1 MRLGLICVGRLKAG
15 PERELYQRYSKR
27 ILALRRLGLEGL
39 ELREI
44 EESRAKLPA
53 ERMAREAEEIL
64 SFLPQDSALLIFD
77 ETGLAADSLKFAD
90 FIKKERDA
98 GRKALWC
105 AIGGSEGLAPSLQAR
120 AQVVFSFGA
129 MTLPHQLV
137 RILAAEQ
144 IYRAMTILSGH
155 PYHRAG

>member
-1 MRLGLICVGRLKAG
+1 M
-15 PERELYQRYSKR
+15 
-27 ILALRRLGLEGL
+27 RRLGLEGL

-64 SFLPQDSALLIFD
+64 SFLPQDSALLMFD

-155 PYHRAG
+155 PYHRAS